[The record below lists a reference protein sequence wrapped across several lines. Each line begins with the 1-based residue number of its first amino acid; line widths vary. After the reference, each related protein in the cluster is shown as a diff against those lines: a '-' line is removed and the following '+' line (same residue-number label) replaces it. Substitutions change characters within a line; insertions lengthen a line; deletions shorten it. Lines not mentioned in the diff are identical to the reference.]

1 MRESP
6 RYARLQTIEQTAPSK
21 NFAKKFVDL
30 PRKHGTLLF
39 QLRTGHIALN
49 KHLHRIARAP
59 SATCQERNAH
69 EETVHHFLL
78 VCPKYARQR
87 NALSMEIGPRQL
99 NVKYLL
105 SESKR
110 IRATLKYDVTPPPLP
125 PEGEGRRQKA
135 DDRGKGKSKRR
146 ERTQHVTEQARRLK
160 TASMSQLTHR
170 PLQSTDTTQD
180 MTHNLHSAIA

>member
-110 IRATLKYDVTPPPLP
+110 IRATLKYDVTPPPPSP
-125 PEGEGRRQKA
+125 PKEKEGDRRRTTEEKERA
-135 DDRGKGKSKRR
+135 RG
-146 ERTQHVTEQARRLK
+146 ENAPN
-160 TASMSQLTHR
+160 M
-170 PLQSTDTTQD
+170 
-180 MTHNLHSAIA
+180 